1 MESINTTDFLICS
14 YKAFMSSI
22 DIKELKFLTIT
33 GDSKGDDGVFA
44 IQPGNI
50 ILALLIK
57 TCFSP
62 LI

>member
-1 MESINTTDFLICS
+1 
-14 YKAFMSSI
+14 MSSI

-62 LI
+62 LIWLQHIYATVW

>member
-1 MESINTTDFLICS
+1 
-14 YKAFMSSI
+14 MSSI
-22 DIKELKFLTIT
+22 DIKKLKFLTTT

-44 IQPGNI
+44 IQPENI
-50 ILALLIK
+50 ILVLLIK